1 MNENRLTQMQMDLET
16 AQAESKLNAQNLSQE
31 KLNALAAQNLVKLK
45 QQELGTLQ
53 TEVAQLRVN
62 S

>member
-1 MNENRLTQMQMDLET
+1 MQMDLAT

>member
-1 MNENRLTQMQMDLET
+1 MNENRLTQMQMDLAT

-31 KLNALAAQNLVKLK
+31 KLNALAAQNFVKLK